1 MLRAWQ
7 ELSRDG
13 FRASSSWRSPGS
25 STAQA
30 LTIGVRDF
38 GVRSRRYMSLC
49 DFVFA
54 RTRRPCGSRCTSE
67 HSQVMHVTCMVVL
80 GSHVV
85 LVRYH
90 NTLAM
95 LIVMGGEEIQRGFKK
110 YSMDRHVRPPHSVR

>member
-1 MLRAWQ
+1 
-7 ELSRDG
+7 
-13 FRASSSWRSPGS
+13 
-25 STAQA
+25 
-30 LTIGVRDF
+30 
-38 GVRSRRYMSLC
+38 MSLC

-54 RTRRPCGSRCTSE
+54 RTRRPLGRAGPDALLNGTSE